1 MRSSGILRSVEWLIP
16 CRRFRITYRSRLK
29 GHESNIL
36 IAEDGIDMLSR
47 NVGKESPLL
56 AA

>member
-1 MRSSGILRSVEWLIP
+1 MRTAFIWVITQPEVVILSGVSGQPIGPIIKNPDSL
-16 CRRFRITYRSRLK
+16 
-29 GHESNIL
+29 
-36 IAEDGIDMLSR
+36 EDATDTLSR